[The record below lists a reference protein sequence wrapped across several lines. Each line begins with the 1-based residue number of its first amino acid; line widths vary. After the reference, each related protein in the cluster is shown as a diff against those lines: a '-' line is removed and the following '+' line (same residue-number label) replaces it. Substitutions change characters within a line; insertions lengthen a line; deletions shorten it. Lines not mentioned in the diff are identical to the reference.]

1 MAYRKDPNSSRRS
14 EPTFMRDLRRD
25 LANNFSSSSGIGR
38 DVNFTIYSSVS
49 HLVPTLPTITVHDD
63 YFNKPILPSVLY
75 VKGEEA
81 EIVSRVAEEV
91 DNLNKKLDIIGKHY
105 VDLFNKTGKAFIY
118 QKSINVYY
126 APDSNP
132 NNGNFYATFR
142 TASQPIYTKI
152 VAELRVL
159 SALDDVGIH
168 YSEINKL
175 KIPKELIIR
184 TDPKAAYEED
194 PLSNVYDTPSK
205 KLSQENYQEAFDE
218 YKIYC
223 TAVGSLIDLCDETMK
238 KLLDNKNNPYM
249 LRPREH
255 RTLKANP
262 FDDETKS
269 NRRLE
274 GQLPYK
280 LPLISVVSRLKGI
293 FYKLSVAHLQAI
305 KNGMLEVSK
314 TPTSQLAYASLPIYE
329 DIKNT
334 LDLFYTFTAQYS
346 SAHEGISPADLTI
359 SRRFG
364 FFYDGYGKYIDY
376 ANNHFDLSKILDPV
390 LSESL
395 VEDAVALGFFRHLY
409 WSMHQL
415 INELASAL
423 SSTLTANGV
432 GDGSGTSYG
441 YEMSNIIRWLIYAGV
456 PPEEINKKF
465 EESFATLNLRTGKT
479 ESAALDKF
487 LKKIGM
493 PVDIENTKAANRKIS
508 ARLKTLAQTVSEKY
522 NIEYSSDPAEVVLTA
537 LRRSDDIDEI
547 MLDVITAVEDCINL
561 ASGA

>member
-1 MAYRKDPNSSRRS
+1 MAYRKNPNPTRRS

-25 LANNFSSSSGIGR
+25 LANNFSNSDKIGR
-38 DVNFTIYSSVS
+38 DVHFTIYSSVS

-63 YFNKPILPSVLY
+63 YFKKPNLPSVRY
-75 VKGEEA
+75 VKGEES
-81 EIVSRVAEEV
+81 EIISRVAEEV

-126 APDSNP
+126 APDSNNP
-132 NNGNFYATFR
+132 SFYATFR
-142 TASQPIYTKI
+142 ATNQPIHTKI

-159 SALDDVGIH
+159 PVLDDVGVH

-184 TDPKAAYEED
+184 ADPKAAYEDD
-194 PLSNVYDTPSK
+194 PLSNVYDTPPK
-205 KLSQENYQEAFDE
+205 KLNQENYQEAFDE

-223 TAVGSLIDLCDETMK
+223 TAVGSLIDLCDQTMK
-238 KLLDNKNNPYM
+238 KLLDNKNNLYM
-249 LRPREH
+249 LRPKEH
-255 RTLKANP
+255 KNIKANP
-262 FDDETKS
+262 FDYETES
-269 NRRLE
+269 NKRLE

-280 LPLISVVSRLKGI
+280 LPLISVVSRLKEI

-305 KNGMLEVSK
+305 KNGMLK
-314 TPTSQLAYASLPIYE
+314 IGQAPTSQLAYASLPTHE

-334 LDLFYTFTAQYS
+334 LDLFYTLTAQYS
-346 SAHEGISPADLTI
+346 AAHERISPEDLTI

-364 FFYDGYGKYIDY
+364 FFYDGYSKYIDY

-395 VEDAVALGFFRHLY
+395 VEDAVALVFFRHLY

-465 EESFATLNLRTGKT
+465 EESFATLNLGTGKT
-479 ESAALDKF
+479 ESEALDKF

-561 ASGA
+561 AAGA